1 MQKASKHSK
10 IIYVNV
16 ASKPKSFEELEM
28 DKYKNL
34 QQLEPKNDKE
44 WKFKQLE
51 KKYTK
56 LLMRH
61 EVTQSMLKTSF

>member
-1 MQKASKHSK
+1 
-10 IIYVNV
+10 
-16 ASKPKSFEELEM
+16 M

-61 EVTQSMLKTSF
+61 EVT